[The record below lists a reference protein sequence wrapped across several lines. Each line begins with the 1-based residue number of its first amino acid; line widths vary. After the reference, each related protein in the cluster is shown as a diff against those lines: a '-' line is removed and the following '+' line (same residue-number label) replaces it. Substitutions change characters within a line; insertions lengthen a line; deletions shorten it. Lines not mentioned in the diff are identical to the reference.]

1 VFVLAAC
8 RTFLL
13 TEGNEDNKGFQLLGD
28 QDSVSLVIAYL
39 ESSSLSP
46 SILLPALISQ
56 EAAISVP

>member
-28 QDSVSLVIAYL
+28 QDFVSFVIAY
-39 ESSSLSP
+39 P
-46 SILLPALISQ
+46 SILLPAFVSHVGASL
-56 EAAISVP
+56 VP